1 MLLRSPTDDVTELL
15 HAWTNGDAS
24 ALDRLVPLVYQ
35 ELHSLARRHMRQERA
50 DHTLQA
56 TSLINEAY
64 LRLIDVNRIQWQSRA
79 HFIAVAAQTMRRILV
94 EFARRRHRHKRGG
107 DVVLVA
113 LDESH
118 DIGHDKGADLVALS
132 DALTA
137 LASFDARM
145 GQVVELRFF
154 GGLSVE
160 ETADVLHV
168 SPETVMRDWKTA
180 KAWLLRELS
189 HGNPEN
195 RRAD

>member
-1 MLLRSPTDDVTELL
+1 VR
-15 HAWTNGDAS
+15 
-24 ALDRLVPLVYQ
+24 
-35 ELHSLARRHMRQERA
+35 
-50 DHTLQA
+50 TL
-56 TSLINEAY
+56 
-64 LRLIDVNRIQWQSRA
+64 
-79 HFIAVAAQTMRRILV
+79 FAVAAQTMRRILV

-118 DIGHDKGADLVALS
+118 DLGHDKGADLVALS

-189 HGNPEN
+189 QGKPL
-195 RRAD
+195 DP